1 MTTLELRENNP
12 YSLGELLTFG
22 LEDDDVSLQSLPPV
36 IFPHNSD
43 RYYEL
48 VLGNNLSE
56 IAHEAYGDSKYWWV
70 IYVANDLFHPFEYEI
85 SPGKLIVIPDLA
97 RFKFLNP

>member
-1 MTTLELRENNP
+1 MILELRENNP
-12 YSLGELLTFG
+12 YSLGTVATFG
-22 LEDDDVSLQSLPPV
+22 ADDDDVSIQS
-36 IFPHNSD
+36 FPIVHQAHSTD

-48 VLGNNLSE
+48 IKGNNLSD

-70 IYVANDLFHPFEYEI
+70 IFLANDLFDPFDYED
-85 SPGKLIVIPDLA
+85 SAGKLITVPDLD